1 MFAEL
6 VELGRRVYKGHDAFE
21 PQKCNW
27 DIVIDSNGNFRQLV
41 HCEVMIEAEKLPA
54 KKGRARLLLDKPEET
69 LFGYRD
75 CQEDSSGNKNKTEEE
90 KKFERYFNK
99 LQEYRFIKELEP
111 VFSFYS
117 KPEEVGKAIEAFRNG
132 GGKEGNMTFVIEGA
146 GGRLVEMKCVQDA
159 IKEKYEQKL
168 RAKSKYNG
176 LCTVCGTDE
185 YPILDESHGGIKMP
199 KGQTSGSMLVSYNEN
214 AFESYGL
221 KGNLNSGICTKCARN
236 YVEALK
242 FLTQNG
248 HEIFDSNG
256 KKEFKYTNRQKI
268 SDDTI
273 ALFWTKVPDDDIDP
287 WSDICQPTEERIR
300 KMFSS
305 VASGSYQRVD
315 TDVVNYFYC
324 CTLSSAAARIAVR
337 DWMAMSVAKY
347 QSNLKQWFEDIATI
361 KDGEVY
367 YPGINTILNNCIKKE
382 TNKTQSDYKAKSR
395 IGTML
400 WYVALTN
407 SSLPLMVLQNVLSQI
422 EHENDKYCGFS
433 VEKSTVIR
441 LILNRNNKNKCKMEN
456 KLDEQNLSKAYL
468 CGRLFALICKLQYS
482 AQGEV
487 NSSIKDRFFAS
498 VSVSPARVMG
508 LLLAKYVPVYQKK
521 SRRMGKYSYAV
532 DIADVAAKIGHFPD
546 KFSLTERGEFALGYY
561 YQYNNQKKSDKKEQE
576 EQK

>member
-1 MFAEL
+1 MML
-6 VELGRRVYKGHDAFE
+6 LNLK
-21 PQKCNW
+21 N
-27 DIVIDSNGNFRQLV
+27 
-41 HCEVMIEAEKLPA
+41 VM
-54 KKGRARLLLDKPEET
+54 
-69 LFGYRD
+69 
-75 CQEDSSGNKNKTEEE
+75 
-90 KKFERYFNK
+90 
-99 LQEYRFIKELEP
+99 
-111 VFSFYS
+111 
-117 KPEEVGKAIEAFRNG
+117 
-132 GGKEGNMTFVIEGA
+132 
-146 GGRLVEMKCVQDA
+146 
-159 IKEKYEQKL
+159 
-168 RAKSKYNG
+168 
-176 LCTVCGTDE
+176 
-185 YPILDESHGGIKMP
+185 
-199 KGQTSGSMLVSYNEN
+199 SGSMLVSYNEN

-305 VASGSYQRVD
+305 VASGSCQRVD

-367 YPGINTILNNCIKKE
+367 YPGINTILNNCIKKK

-400 WYVALTN
+400 WYAALTN

-433 VEKSTVIR
+433 VEKSIVIR

>member
-6 VELGRRVYKGHDAFE
+6 VELGRRVYKGHDAFGTE
-21 PQKCNW
+21 KCNW
-27 DIVIDSNGNFRQLV
+27 DIVIDSNGNFRQLI
-41 HCEVMIEAEKLPA
+41 HCEVMIEAEKLSA
-54 KKGRARLLLDKPEET
+54 KKGKARLLLDKPEET
-69 LFGYRD
+69 LLGYRD
-75 CQEDSSGNKNKTEEE
+75 CQEDTSGDKDKTEEE

-99 LQEYRFIKELEP
+99 LKEYRFIKELEP

-117 KPEEVGKAIEAFRNG
+117 KPEEVGKAIEAFRNVESK
-132 GGKEGNMTFVIEGA
+132 KEGNMTYVIEGS
-146 GGRLVEMKCVQDA
+146 GVRLVEMQCVHDA

-168 RAKSKYNG
+168 RAKRGYNG
-176 LCTVCGTDE
+176 LCAICGTDE
-185 YPILDESHGGIKMP
+185 YPILKEPHGGIRIP
-199 KGQTSGSMLVSYNEN
+199 KGNTAGGSMLVSYNKN

-287 WSDICQPTEERIR
+287 WSDICQPTVERIR

-305 VASGSYQRVD
+305 VASGSCQRVD

-367 YPGINTILNNCIKKE
+367 YPGINTILNNCIKKK
-382 TNKTQSDYKAKSR
+382 TNKNQSDYNAKSR

-400 WYVALTN
+400 WYAALTN
-407 SSLPLMVLQNVLSQI
+407 SSLPLMVLQSVLSQI

-441 LILNRNNKNKCKMEN
+441 LILNRNNKNKCKMKNE
-456 KLDEQNLSKAYL
+456 LDEQNLSKAYL

-487 NSSIKDRFFAS
+487 NSSIKNRFFAS
-498 VSVSPARVMG
+498 VSVSPTRVMG
-508 LLLAKYVPVYQKK
+508 LLLTKYVPVYQKK
-521 SRRMGKYSYAV
+521 SRRMGKYTYAT
-532 DIADVAAKIGHFPD
+532 DIADVVAKIGHFPN
-546 KFSLTERGEFALGYY
+546 KFSLIERGEFALGYY

-576 EQK
+576 

>member
-6 VELGRRVYKGHDAFE
+6 VELGRRVYKGHDAFGTE
-21 PQKCNW
+21 KCNW

-117 KPEEVGKAIEAFRNG
+117 KPEEVGKTIEAFRNV

-146 GGRLVEMKCVQDA
+146 GGRLVEKQCVQDA

-305 VASGSYQRVD
+305 VASGSCQRVD

-367 YPGINTILNNCIKKE
+367 YPGINTILNNCIKKK
-382 TNKTQSDYKAKSR
+382 TNKNQSDYNAKSR

-400 WYVALTN
+400 WYAALTN

-441 LILNRNNKNKCKMEN
+441 LILNRNNKNKCKM
-456 KLDEQNLSKAYL
+456 
-468 CGRLFALICKLQYS
+468 
-482 AQGEV
+482 
-487 NSSIKDRFFAS
+487 
-498 VSVSPARVMG
+498 
-508 LLLAKYVPVYQKK
+508 
-521 SRRMGKYSYAV
+521 
-532 DIADVAAKIGHFPD
+532 
-546 KFSLTERGEFALGYY
+546 
-561 YQYNNQKKSDKKEQE
+561 
-576 EQK
+576 

>member
-75 CQEDSSGNKNKTEEE
+75 CQEDSSDNKNKTEEE

-117 KPEEVGKAIEAFRNG
+117 KPEEVGKTIEAFRNG

-146 GGRLVEMKCVQDA
+146 GGRLVEMQCVQDA

-185 YPILDESHGGIKMP
+185 YPILDESHGGIKIP
-199 KGQTSGSMLVSYNEN
+199 KGQTSGSMLVSYNNN

-287 WSDICQPTEERIR
+287 WSDICQPTVERIR

-305 VASGSYQRVD
+305 VASGSCQRVD

-367 YPGINTILNNCIKKE
+367 YPGINTILNNCIKKK
-382 TNKTQSDYKAKSR
+382 TNKNQSDYNAKSR

-400 WYVALTN
+400 WYAALTN
-407 SSLPLMVLQNVLSQI
+407 SSLPLMVLQSVLSQI

-441 LILNRNNKNKCKMEN
+441 LILNRNNKNKCKMKNE
-456 KLDEQNLSKAYL
+456 LDEQNLSKAYL

-498 VSVSPARVMG
+498 VSVSPTRVMG
-508 LLLAKYVPVYQKK
+508 LLLTKYVPVYQKK
-521 SRRMGKYSYAV
+521 SRRMGKYTYAT
-532 DIADVAAKIGHFPD
+532 DIADVVAKIGHFPN
-546 KFSLTERGEFALGYY
+546 KFSLIERGEFALGYY

-576 EQK
+576 

>member
-6 VELGRRVYKGHDAFE
+6 VELGRRVYKGHDAFGTE
-21 PQKCNW
+21 KCNW

-117 KPEEVGKAIEAFRNG
+117 KPEEVGKTIEAFRNV

-146 GGRLVEMKCVQDA
+146 GGRLVEKQCVQDA

-305 VASGSYQRVD
+305 VASGSCQRVD

-367 YPGINTILNNCIKKE
+367 YPGINTILNNCIKKK
-382 TNKTQSDYKAKSR
+382 TNKNQSDYNAKSR

-400 WYVALTN
+400 WYAALTN

-441 LILNRNNKNKCKMEN
+441 LILNRNNKNKCKMQN

-532 DIADVAAKIGHFPD
+532 DIADVAAKIGHFPN